1 MNIRDKQIMDNE
13 LEYWNFDNTDDLESQ
28 LAYFQL
34 IDDEP
39 YTNNEDVRPYIIMI
53 NKRIREQKLNKLNRL
68 NKL

>member
-53 NKRIREQKLNKLNRL
+53 NKRIREQKLNRL